1 MKIVVLDG
9 YTLNPGDL
17 SWRNLEALG
26 DVVVH
31 EHSTAAQV
39 VERARD
45 AEVVLT
51 NKTPIPR
58 QTLTQLP
65 LAQYIGVLATG
76 YNIVDVDAA
85 RERDIPVCNVP
96 IYGTASGAQAAIAHV
111 LNLTQRIGDHA
122 VAVAG
127 NRWAQCRDFSFQN
140 HPLIELEGLTFG
152 VIGFGRIGR
161 RTAELARAF
170 GVHVLAH
177 TRTPDPAVDW
187 AEFVDVE
194 QLLRRSDVVSL
205 HCPLTPETEG
215 IISAERLA
223 LMKPTALLVNT
234 SRGPLVDEEALH
246 AALEA
251 GTIAGAGLDVMAVEP
266 PAADHPLYHARNCY
280 VTPHNAW
287 ATGAA
292 RSRLLDTVVDNVRA
306 FLSGAPQNVV
316 NESRAG

>member
-17 SWRNLEALG
+17 SWNDLGALG
-26 DVVVH
+26 DVEVH

-45 AEVVLT
+45 AQVVLT

-58 QTLTQLP
+58 HTLEQLP
-65 LAQYIGVLATG
+65 QVRYIGVLATG
-76 YNIVDVDAA
+76 FNIVDVEAA
-85 RERDIPVCNVP
+85 RKRDIPVCNVP
-96 IYGTASGAQAAIAHV
+96 TYGTASVAQAAIAHV

-127 NRWAQCRDFSFQN
+127 NRWAQCRDFSFQDY
-140 HPLIELEGLTFG
+140 PLVELEGLTFG

-161 RTAELARAF
+161 RTAALARAF
-170 GVHVLAH
+170 GMEVLAH
-177 TRTPDPAVDW
+177 TRTPDAAIDW
-187 AEFVDVE
+187 ARFVDVDE
-194 QLLRRSDVVSL
+194 LLQRSDVVSL
-205 HCPLTPETEG
+205 HCPLTPETEH
-215 IISAERLA
+215 IINAERLA
-223 LMKPTALLVNT
+223 LMRPTAFLVNT
-234 SRGPLVDEEALH
+234 SRGPLIDEQALL

-251 GTIAGAGLDVMAVEP
+251 GTIAGAGLDVMTVEP
-266 PAADHPLYHARNCY
+266 PAADHPLYSARNCY

-292 RSRLLDTVVDNVRA
+292 RQRLLSTVVDNVAA
-306 FLSGAPQNVV
+306 FAAGTPQNVV
-316 NESRAG
+316 N

>member
-96 IYGTASGAQAAIAHV
+96 IYGTASVAQAAIAHV

-306 FLSGAPQNVV
+306 FAAGTPQNVV
-316 NESRAG
+316 N

>member
-17 SWRNLEALG
+17 SWNELGALG
-26 DVVVH
+26 DVEVH

-45 AEVVLT
+45 AQVVLT
-51 NKTPIPR
+51 NKTPITR
-58 QTLTQLP
+58 QIIEQLP
-65 LAQYIGVLATG
+65 QVRYIGVLATG
-76 YNIVDVDAA
+76 FNIVDVGAA

-96 IYGTASGAQAAIAHV
+96 TYGTASVAQAAIAHV

-127 NRWAQCRDFSFQN
+127 NRWAQCRDFSFQD
-140 HPLIELEGLTFG
+140 HPLVELEGLTFG
-152 VIGFGRIGR
+152 VIGFGRTGR

-170 GVHVLAH
+170 GMEILAH
-177 TRTPDPAVDW
+177 TRTPDAAIDW
-187 AEFVDVE
+187 TRFVDVDE
-194 QLLRRSDVVSL
+194 LLRRSDVVSL
-205 HCPLTPETEG
+205 HCPLTPETEH
-215 IISAERLA
+215 IINAERLD
-223 LMKPTALLVNT
+223 LMKPAAFLVNT
-234 SRGPLVDEEALH
+234 SRGPLIDEQALLS
-246 AALEA
+246 ALEA

-266 PAADHPLYHARNCY
+266 PPADHPLYSARNCY

-292 RSRLLDTVVDNVRA
+292 RQRLLGTVVDNVAA
-306 FLSGAPQNVV
+306 FAAGTPQNVV
-316 NESRAG
+316 N

>member
-17 SWRNLEALG
+17 SWKELEALG
-26 DVVVH
+26 EVRVF

-39 VERARD
+39 TERARD
-45 AEVVLT
+45 ANVLLT
-51 NKTPIPR
+51 NKTPISR
-58 QTLTQLP
+58 QTLAQ
-65 LAQYIGVLATG
+65 LAQVRYIGVLATG
-76 YNIVDVDAA
+76 FNIVDVEAA

-96 IYGTASGAQAAIAHV
+96 TYGTASVAQAAIAHV

-127 NRWAQCRDFSFQN
+127 NRWAQCRDFSFQD
-140 HPLIELEGLTFG
+140 HPLVELEGLTFG

-161 RTAELARAF
+161 RTAALARAF
-170 GVHVLAH
+170 GMQILAH
-177 TRTPDPAVDW
+177 TRTPDADIDW
-187 AEFVDVE
+187 AEFVDVDE
-194 QLLRRSDVVSL
+194 LLQRSDVVSL
-205 HCPLTPETEG
+205 HCPLTPATEQ
-215 IISAERLA
+215 IINAERLA
-223 LMKPTALLVNT
+223 LMKPTAFLINT
-234 SRGPLVDEEALH
+234 SRGPLIDEQALQ

-266 PAADHPLYHARNCY
+266 PAANHPLYHAHNCY

-292 RSRLLDTVVDNVRA
+292 RQRLLGTVVDNVRA
-306 FLSGAPQNVV
+306 FAAGTPQNVV
-316 NESRAG
+316 N

>member
-76 YNIVDVDAA
+76 F
-85 RERDIPVCNVP
+85 
-96 IYGTASGAQAAIAHV
+96 
-111 LNLTQRIGDHA
+111 NLTQRIGDHA